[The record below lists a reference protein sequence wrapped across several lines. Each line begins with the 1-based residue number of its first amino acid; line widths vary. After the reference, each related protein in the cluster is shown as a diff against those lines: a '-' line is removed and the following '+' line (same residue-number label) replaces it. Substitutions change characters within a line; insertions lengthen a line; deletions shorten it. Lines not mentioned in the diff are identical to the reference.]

1 MINDNDKQQDEIA
14 QLKDLFVDL
23 RVRLRNAE
31 DRLHTLDHNNDVD
44 VPKDRHGRNICL
56 GDKVAFSAT
65 KVTRRGTGTVS
76 RFASNFTRVFI
87 RRTNTDE
94 ELQRAPHNVLVITDK
109 EHTQDGNHQ

>member
-1 MINDNDKQQDEIA
+1 MINDNGKQQDEIE

-31 DRLHTLDHNNDVD
+31 DRLQTLDHDNDVD
-44 VPKDRHGRNICL
+44 VPKDRHGRNIRL
-56 GDKVAFSAT
+56 GDKVEFSAT

-87 RRTNTDE
+87 RRTDTDE
-94 ELQRAPHNVLVITDK
+94 EIQRAPHNIQVITVK
-109 EHTQDGNHQ
+109 EHT